1 MSHPDALS
9 WLQHHIFGKMVSL
22 IVVRHQFY
30 QNLACGAHF
39 QFTNMNY
46 LKKLIGIK
54 SLNTKQ
60 CPARLYPPPVN

>member
-39 QFTNMNY
+39 QFTNHE
-46 LKKLIGIK
+46 LFEK
-54 SLNTKQ
+54 
-60 CPARLYPPPVN
+60 VDWD